1 MTKNEK
7 RVIGMI
13 LMAVGIFMF
22 MRQTRIYS
30 WGWRRSD
37 SVPAVIIVLLVLS
50 VVFYIAFGRKAFR
63 YAAFALL
70 AALLIAIVLSIR
82 MSFTGSL
89 LTLALILGP
98 IAAGAGLCISSAVDM
113 DEED

>member
-1 MTKNEK
+1 MGG
-7 RVIGMI
+7 VIGMV
-13 LMAVGIFMF
+13 LVAVVVFMCVGLSR
-22 MRQTRIYS
+22 MYS

-50 VVFYIAFGRKAFR
+50 VVLYIAFGRKVFR